1 LNFCVI
7 GLYCLV
13 SRRDGTAMGGS
24 DLSKKIDY
32 VSQKGI
38 LEFQHAETTKTIT
51 VDINKNA
58 QVSDCSPYD

>member
-1 LNFCVI
+1 
-7 GLYCLV
+7 
-13 SRRDGTAMGGS
+13 MGGS

-58 QVSDCSPYD
+58 QVSDCNPYDWCTHLYSNLIYRQSPV

>member
-1 LNFCVI
+1 
-7 GLYCLV
+7 LV

-58 QVSDCSPYD
+58 QVSDCNPYD